1 MGYSRDLCLYF
12 CFFANSNDE
21 TVTNYDDIRFYNDDE
36 VQDALKDYVRHPMIK
51 GLLTFTFPNVAYEK
65 IEEKVVQCNSI
76 RDFQTEIIY
85 HTVQKVLSKSS
96 EGLTYSGFDS
106 LDKEE
111 SYLYISN
118 HRDIVLD
125 TSLLNCVLYE
135 SDLKMTASAIGDNLV
150 KKPFLLALSRLNR
163 NFLVKRGVSPREM
176 LKSSQKLSEYIK
188 KLLLEDKRSVWMAQR
203 EGRTKDGNDNTQ
215 QGVLKML
222 AMAKGDDSVAEYF
235 AKLKIVPVAISYEF
249 DPTDVLKLPEILAK
263 RMEQIYIKSANEDF
277 KSILKGALGNKGRI
291 HISAG
296 EPVSAAALGE
306 IEAKAGSM
314 NEQLQ
319 KITAS
324 IDYRVHQN
332 YKLWAANYIAFDLLN
347 GSSMF
352 QENYTSKQKRQ
363 FERRLTRR
371 VNFKNA
377 LEVNSYLLMYANPVI
392 NQKNQH
398 ENQR

>member
-76 RDFQTEIIY
+76 RDFQTGIIY

-106 LDKEE
+106 LDKDE

-135 SDLKMTASAIGDNLV
+135 SDLRMTASAIGDNLV

-163 NFLVKRGVSPREM
+163 NFLVKRGISPREM
-176 LKSSQKLSEYIK
+176 LKSSQKLSEYIR

-235 AKLKIVPVAISYEF
+235 TKLKIVPVAISYEF

-296 EPVSAAALGE
+296 EPISAAALGE

-332 YKLWAANYIAFDLLN
+332 YKLWPANYIAFDLLN